1 VVVAGQTRD
10 RHKEADMAGFN
21 GIAWFEVGTDDPAGA
36 QKFYGEVFGWTFGH
50 DNGDAPGFQM
60 VTAGDGPGLHAGGL
74 FDTAGT
80 LPGYAVFGVLVEN
93 VAETCQQVQAA
104 GGSIRRA
111 PQVTPAGITFAHLL
125 DPAGNQFEVFTMP
138 PGGE

>member
-1 VVVAGQTRD
+1 
-10 RHKEADMAGFN
+10 MAGFN
-21 GIAWFEVGTDDPAGA
+21 GIAWFEIGTDDPAGA

-50 DNGDAPGFQM
+50 DDGDVPGYQM

-80 LPGYAVFGVLVEN
+80 LPGYAVFGVLVAD
-93 VAETCQQVQAA
+93 VAETCARVQAA
-104 GGSIRRA
+104 GGSVRRA
-111 PQVTPAGITFAHLL
+111 PEVTPAGITFAHLL
-125 DPAGNQFEVFTMP
+125 DPAGIQFEVFSTP